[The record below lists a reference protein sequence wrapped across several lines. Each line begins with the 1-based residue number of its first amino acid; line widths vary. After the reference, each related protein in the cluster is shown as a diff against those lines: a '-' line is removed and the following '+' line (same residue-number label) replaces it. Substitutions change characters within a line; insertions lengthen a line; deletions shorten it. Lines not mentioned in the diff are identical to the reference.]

1 MCARHEDVVGSGD
14 TAPGSLKLGRRI
26 RDSAGLYPMKEPQF
40 PMKYGAGWPQR
51 RTGRFGKE

>member
-40 PMKYGAGWPQR
+40 HMK
-51 RTGRFGKE
+51 